1 MSGPW
6 EGVDSAEVGLG
17 CGLGSAQR
25 GNWDCPAELAI
36 WLYPIGKGWILSHL
50 LT

>member
-25 GNWDCPAELAI
+25 GELG
-36 WLYPIGKGWILSHL
+36 LPC
-50 LT
+50 